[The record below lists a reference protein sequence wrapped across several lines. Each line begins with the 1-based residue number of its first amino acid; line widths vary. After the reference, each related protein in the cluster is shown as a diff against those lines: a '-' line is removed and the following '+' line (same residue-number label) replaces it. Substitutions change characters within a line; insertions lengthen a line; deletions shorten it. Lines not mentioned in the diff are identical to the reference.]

1 MYIYNKMPERR
12 LTTLTNNKKKL
23 LDYVGA
29 TSIKQFRRENP
40 EFTSDTTAYNILLGI
55 YNDEV
60 DRLNEQERVAKEA
73 AKKAKAEALKKAKA
87 EAKKVAKEAAEKAKK
102 QEIEYVKK
110 NVAIIEQSI
119 STLRNE
125 LTKRKGQSVIVEY
138 AVGSKVYKS
147 RQYNIGENFSAWWKS
162 ANVKIDFQYDSEHMI
177 WDRYEGGNLYIYNE
191 NNRINSTKIRQAF
204 REGITNCL
212 LTPIRD
218 WIDEKVEDSKTKRTK
233 QRYAKMRKD
242 VDGLLVEYKN
252 GVPENDVALVCEK
265 LQIDIAVTTP
275 FSKTTLL
282 DVRSTKKALR
292 KFRYMN
298 TRVNHTE
305 LNEIV
310 NEDNVIEIATQ
321 EEMRKLRNDF
331 EDNGTYYTYN
341 KDMNGINQ
349 ISTLDA
355 RYQLNSDYMKA
366 VNEFETEC
374 NLQHCKIDDIHDK
387 YLSEFVRAGVHYN
400 ETIDFNPLAVLEG
413 LNWKVK
419 HIDLT
424 KAYTQFKQSKY
435 YNGFLGK
442 ITDFRETDKVMG
454 VGMYYIYDLCFTD
467 NLFKEYND
475 KMVMYVNNN
484 IYTDAELRMLDD
496 HGVTYKISGGCWG
509 VQPLDFSFTDDMI
522 NERDN
527 EGIPFYSKWTGAC
540 NSLRLKQS
548 FWIRGDE
555 QLAQLIQENC
565 DGVVR
570 KYGNGEIQIEYTKS
584 HAKHLSHITA
594 FITAYMRLNMIEQL
608 LKMNMSKLI
617 RICCDG
623 IYFVGNTEM
632 SSIFEYKTKMTFNN
646 EAGQEYC
653 SGLHNFIGCN
663 WGQKRTHNKN
673 ELHLG
678 EGGSGKTH
686 FNLTDDGLV
695 RPMFLAPSWKLARA
709 KERETGIRCS
719 VWARALSE
727 DPEKT
732 NFIKQSA
739 NTLIWDE
746 VSMMTEASK
755 KFIFETYANMKNI
768 FCGDLGY
775 QLPCIEGEP
784 LLPTGF
790 DEIVYHKQDHRC
802 KCATLKEIKVILR
815 SLIEQNVSTENIN
828 LWCVRRFRAISRTI
842 TKKRLTELYGI
853 NDMVLVGTNH
863 LKDLYTNMFS
873 GKFADEKYYITSN
886 NRLYSNGEI
895 LIGQKPEK
903 TDCEVRHA
911 FTTHSIQGETAE
923 HKLFIDCSKMFD
935 SRMFYTAISRARTID
950 QIYIIE

>member
-1 MYIYNKMPERR
+1 MPERR
-12 LTTLTNNKKKL
+12 LTSLTNNKRKL
-23 LDYVGA
+23 LDFVGA

-40 EFTSDTTAYNILLGI
+40 EFNNDASAYMALLGE
-55 YNDEV
+55 YNNEV
-60 DRLNEQERVAKEA
+60 DRLNEEERLRNEA
-73 AKKAKAEALKKAKA
+73 AKKAKALAAKKAKA
-87 EAKKVAKEAAEKAKK
+87 DAKKKDK
-102 QEIEYVKK
+102 EYVKK

-119 STLRNE
+119 SSLRNE
-125 LTKRKGQSVIVEY
+125 LTKRKGTSVIVEY
-138 AVGSKVYKS
+138 AVDKKVYKS
-147 RQYNIGENFSAWWKS
+147 RQYNIGENFSAWWKK
-162 ANVKIDFQYDSEHMI
+162 ANVKLDFQYDSDQMI
-177 WDRYEGGNLYIYNE
+177 WDKYPNGILYIYTQND
-191 NNRINSTKIRQAF
+191 RINSDKIRQAF
-204 REGITNCL
+204 RDGITNCL
-212 LTPIRD
+212 LTPIRN
-218 WIDEKVEDSKTKRTK
+218 WIDEKVEESKTDRTR

-242 VDGLLVEYKN
+242 VDVLLQEYKN
-252 GVPENDVALVCEK
+252 GVPENDIGAVCEK
-265 LQIDIAVTTP
+265 LQIDIAITTP

-282 DVRSTKKALR
+282 DVKSTKKALR

-310 NEDNVIEIATQ
+310 NEDNIIEIETHEA
-321 EEMRKLRNDF
+321 MRKLRDDF
-331 EDNGTYYTYN
+331 DDNGTYYTYN

-355 RYQLNSDYMKA
+355 KYQLNSDYMKV
-366 VNEFETEC
+366 VNEFETEY

-387 YLSEFVRAGVHYN
+387 ELSDFVRNGVHYN
-400 ETIDFNPLAVLEG
+400 ETIDFNPTIVAG
-413 LNWKVK
+413 GITNNIK

-424 KAYTQFKQSKY
+424 KAYTQFKNCKY

-467 NLFKEYND
+467 NLFKAYND

-484 IYTDAELRMLDD
+484 IYTDAELKMLDD
-496 HGVTYKISGGCWG
+496 HGVSYKIGGGCWG
-509 VQPLDFSFTDDMI
+509 VQSLDFSFTDEMT
-522 NERDN
+522 NERDS

-548 FWIRGDE
+548 FWIKGDE

-565 DGVVR
+565 DGIVR
-570 KYGNGEIQIEYTKS
+570 KYWNGEIQIEYTKS

-594 FITAYMRLNMIEQL
+594 FITAYMRMNMIEQL
-608 LKMNMSKLI
+608 LQMNINKLI

-623 IYFVGNTEM
+623 IYFVGETQM

-646 EAGQEYC
+646 EAGEEYC
-653 SGLHNFIGCN
+653 SGLHNFIGNN
-663 WGQKRTHNKN
+663 WGQKRNNNKN

-686 FNLTDDGLV
+686 FNLNDNGLV
-695 RPMFLAPSWKLARA
+695 RPLFLAPSWKLARA

-732 NFIKQSA
+732 NFIKQNA
-739 NTLIWDE
+739 NVLIWDE
-746 VSMMTEASK
+746 VSMMSEASK
-755 KFIFETYANMKNI
+755 QFIFETYGNMKNI

-790 DEIVYHKQDHRC
+790 DEIIYHNQDHRC
-802 KCATLKEIKVILR
+802 KCPMLKEIKVALR
-815 SLIEQNVSTENIN
+815 KLIEQKESVNDIN
-828 LWCVRRFRAISRTI
+828 LWCVWTLRSLKRTI
-842 TKKRLTELYGI
+842 TKKKLSEMY
-853 NDMVLVGTNH
+853 NVEDMILVGTNY
-863 LKDLYTNMFS
+863 LKDGYTNMFT
-873 GKFADEKYYITSN
+873 GKFENEKYYITSN

-895 LIGQKPEK
+895 LIGEKPEK

-911 FTTHSIQGETAE
+911 FTTHSIQGETATN
-923 HKLFIDCSKMFD
+923 KLFIDCSKMFD
-935 SRMFYTAISRARTID
+935 SRMFYTAISRARTLD
-950 QIYIIE
+950 QIYIIEG